1 LNGKT
6 FFLFL
11 LFRQN
16 LAALAGHHCQIF
28 GARQLFSTFLFQ
40 HGAATGRPPLKQ
52 ANPHPRGCSSGVP
65 NYCNDLLIDIA
76 KQLLPQGI
84 EAWRRVALL
93 FQNTSNERDLC
104 RGEDIC
110 DNWVRKLFNNFKKLT
125 GRLGN
130 NLDQIFYCLEIERRI
145 QGKANAAIY
154 LATNLATDLATAT
167 ATSTATAS
175 EQ

>member
-1 LNGKT
+1 M
-6 FFLFL
+6 
-11 LFRQN
+11 
-16 LAALAGHHCQIF
+16 
-28 GARQLFSTFLFQ
+28 
-40 HGAATGRPPLKQ
+40 
-52 ANPHPRGCSSGVP
+52 
-65 NYCNDLLIDIA
+65 
-76 KQLLPQGI
+76 
-84 EAWRRVALL
+84 L